1 MRKKAVTRT
10 TERLS
15 AIQMRIVALL
25 LLAFALVGASPAPQ
39 ADGDPVSLL
48 AAVCASYERG
58 EPSSPILTAGA
69 SRT

>member
-1 MRKKAVTRT
+1 MDERKDHLWKVAQEAEERIEDLMKAG
-10 TERLS
+10 S
-15 AIQMRIVALL
+15 NP
-25 LLAFALVGASPAPQ
+25 VGASPAPQ